1 MAELL
6 KRSPPDVG
14 LKFCSSLSTGS
25 AGATPGSSGQLFSK
39 SIVSASTCHKHLLT
53 SPGNKES
60 CKLIWEGA
68 FHGKII
74 NGRMSRYIPSTYG
87 WLEKLWLEKLKQ
99 VASQDKCSGKVA
111 LEGDSIFSSF
121 EDRGGEE
128 RVVIAAKGA
137 AFLAYG
143 SFSRICWTTHME
155 VVFAKDPD
163 ALYHVQWEVLKAL
176 MKLALV
182 VYDLEDFI
190 RIAYQ
195 EEMNAERLELRDLL
209 SSYKVCVP
217 LESGSRD
224 AIFGCGYGSLDRLKL
239 LWLTSIFK
247 TADEAVLAI
256 VDQEETMEDFCLLC
270 ESDVNDILEQR
281 IIMADSDQKIHKDG
295 RVSDVLVE
303 WTIFLMK
310 QYPPLKRDCALHI
323 AMELARGKCCCIR
336 ETLLLESWGLSNFE
350 HLNRLMPDVPFVE
363 LDNLTGEIDKAMI
376 DLIEWKVLEL
386 GKSMKSATSPLR
398 SSVFGTFTE
407 EVIEVVEHADCE
419 RRVEGHRFIGTHHL
433 LLGLVRTRI
442 RQSVLMF
449 AQLGHGCKEP
459 TRYPASY
466 IYRVAR
472 NIARCS
478 GEDKIDLEHLFSA
491 IMFTNLVTD
500 ELAYEIYEVLLSDVL
515 SLRSKVLI
523 LGYIC
528 KDKVLGAAIPY
539 PDCEVLKGFSTYSLA
554 YGENEWNAELSGK
567 RVDDFFDGVNKFI
580 RREERLSTYCTVT
593 RGRTVEGS
601 VWKFVTCISRSWEST
616 CNLLPIL
623 RENGAE
629 QGSEEGE
636 DGEATR
642 SEYDVSGGLVLNVDR

>member
-1 MAELL
+1 
-6 KRSPPDVG
+6 
-14 LKFCSSLSTGS
+14 
-25 AGATPGSSGQLFSK
+25 
-39 SIVSASTCHKHLLT
+39 
-53 SPGNKES
+53 
-60 CKLIWEGA
+60 
-68 FHGKII
+68 
-74 NGRMSRYIPSTYG
+74 
-87 WLEKLWLEKLKQ
+87 
-99 VASQDKCSGKVA
+99 
-111 LEGDSIFSSF
+111 
-121 EDRGGEE
+121 
-128 RVVIAAKGA
+128 
-137 AFLAYG
+137 
-143 SFSRICWTTHME
+143 ME

-190 RIAYQ
+190 RMAYQ
-195 EEMNAERLELRDLL
+195 EEMNAERLELMDLL
-209 SSYKVCVP
+209 SSY
-217 LESGSRD
+217 
-224 AIFGCGYGSLDRLKL
+224 
-239 LWLTSIFK
+239 K

-281 IIMADSDQKIHKDG
+281 IIMADSDQKIHEDG
-295 RVSDVLVE
+295 FVSDVLVE

-323 AMELARGKCCCIR
+323 AMELAWGKCCCLR
-336 ETLLLESWGLSNFE
+336 ETLLLESWGLFNFK

-363 LDNLTGEIDKAMI
+363 LDSLTGEIDKAMI
-376 DLIEWKVLEL
+376 DLIGWKVLEL

-539 PDCEVLKGFSTYSLA
+539 PDCEKLFGELMCSFPLLKVLKGFSTYSLA

-567 RVDDFFDGVNKFI
+567 RVDDFFEGVNKFI